1 MGDMKPEPVQP
12 ESPADPLGI
21 ALRDYWNGRA
31 DARVTVHSSITEE
44 EYIPAAYLF
53 RDATTLP
60 DLEKIALENCRG
72 KVLDAGAGA
81 GSHALLLQERGLSV
95 TALDLSPGAV
105 ALMRERGVADARLA
119 DLFEFREGGYDTLLL
134 LMNGIG
140 LAGTLA
146 GLGQLLEHAKTL
158 LTPGGQL
165 LCDSTDILYMFQED
179 DGSVWIDL
187 NGDYYGEVTYQME
200 YEGVTG
206 TPFGWLFVAP
216 EILAD
221 HAEAHGYACEIVA
234 SDDNDQYL
242 ARLTLKE

>member
-1 MGDMKPEPVQP
+1 MPDQP
-12 ESPADPLGI
+12 APTPDPLGL
-21 ALRDYWNGRA
+21 ALRDYWNGKA
-31 DARVTVHSSITEE
+31 DARITVHSSLTEEE

-60 DLEKIALENCRG
+60 DLEKIALDHCRG

-81 GSHALLLQERGLSV
+81 GSHVLLLQERGLPV

-119 DLFEFREGGYDTLLL
+119 DLFAFREGGYDTLLL

-146 GLGQLLEHAKTL
+146 GLDRLLEHAKTL
-158 LTPGGQL
+158 LAPGGQV

-187 NGDYYGEVTYQME
+187 NGNYYGEVTYQME

-234 SDDNDQYL
+234 SDDDDQYL
-242 ARLTLKE
+242 ARLTLKK

>member
-1 MGDMKPEPVQP
+1 MPNQLDFA
-12 ESPADPLGI
+12 SDPLGI
-21 ALRDYWNGRA
+21 ALRDYWNGKP
-31 DARVTVHSSITEE
+31 DALITVHSSITEEE

-60 DLEKIALENCRG
+60 DLEKIALEKCRG

-81 GSHALLLQERGLSV
+81 GSHALLLQERGLPV
-95 TALDLSPGAV
+95 TALDLSLGAV
-105 ALMRERGVADARLA
+105 ALMRERGVADARLL
-119 DLFEFREGGYDTLLL
+119 DLFAFREGGYDTLLL

-146 GLGQLLEHAKTL
+146 GLDQLLEHAKTL
-158 LTPGGQL
+158 LAPGGQV
-165 LCDSTDILYMFQED
+165 LCDSTDILYMFQEE

-200 YEGVTG
+200 YDGVMG
-206 TPFGWLFVAP
+206 APFAWLFVAP
-216 EILAD
+216 EILSD

-242 ARLTLKE
+242 ARLTLKK

>member
-1 MGDMKPEPVQP
+1 MTPEPVQP
-12 ESPADPLGI
+12 DTPPDPLGL
-21 ALRDYWNGRA
+21 ALRDYWHHGKA
-31 DARVTVHSSITEE
+31 DARITVHSSITGEE
-44 EYIPAAYLF
+44 FIPAAYLF

-60 DLEKIALENCRG
+60 GLEQIALDSCRG

-81 GSHALLLQERGLSV
+81 GSHALLLQERGLAV

-105 ALMRERGVADARLA
+105 ALMRERGVADAQLV
-119 DLFEFREGGYDTLLL
+119 DLFAFHEGGYDTLLM

-140 LAGTLA
+140 IAGTLA
-146 GLGQLLEHAKTL
+146 GLDRLLEHAKTL
-158 LTPGGQL
+158 LAPGGQL

-200 YEGVTG
+200 YEGAAG
-206 TPFGWLFVAP
+206 APFGWLFVAP

-221 HAEAHGYACEIVA
+221 HAEARGYTCEIVA
-234 SDDNDQYL
+234 ADDNDQYL
-242 ARLTLKE
+242 ARLTLKK